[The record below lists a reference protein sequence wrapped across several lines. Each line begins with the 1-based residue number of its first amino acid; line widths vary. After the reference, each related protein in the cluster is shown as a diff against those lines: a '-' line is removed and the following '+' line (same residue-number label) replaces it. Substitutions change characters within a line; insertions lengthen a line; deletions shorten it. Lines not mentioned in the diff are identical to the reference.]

1 MRVLIDTSIWINHI
15 RKRDAVL
22 DILLLEGLALI
33 HPFVIGELALGQFKN
48 RENVLDH
55 LQRMPKA
62 IDVIEAEL
70 LHFIDRLKLFGTGI
84 GLVDAH
90 LLASAKIMQAQFWS
104 ADICAVAQARRLGI
118 EYVSSI
124 N

>member
-1 MRVLIDTSIWINHI
+1 MLIDTSIWINHI

-22 DILLLEGLALI
+22 DSLLFEGLALI

-62 IDVIEAEL
+62 IDVSDTEL

-104 ADICAVAQARRLGI
+104 ADIRAVAQARRLGI